1 MEIAFDSTTWKAV
14 VEWADEEIEKTRT
27 DLETPQ
33 RDLSETEYLRGKIAA
48 LRSLKDLSVSA
59 PEITQVDY

>member
-14 VEWADEEIEKTRT
+14 VQWADEEIEKTRT

-33 RDLSETEYLRGKIAA
+33 RDTSETEYLRGKIAA
-48 LRSLKDLSVSA
+48 LRSLKDLSVTA